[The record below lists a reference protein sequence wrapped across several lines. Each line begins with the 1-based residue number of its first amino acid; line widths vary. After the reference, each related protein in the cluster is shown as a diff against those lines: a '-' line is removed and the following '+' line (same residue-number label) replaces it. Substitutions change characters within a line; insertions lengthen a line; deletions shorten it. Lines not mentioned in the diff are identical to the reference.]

1 MDHSTIPTPELL
13 GAPFAFKEP
22 STTPA
27 SPLHSGPSSF
37 TSNSPDRSFRDRYD
51 DSPGRDDDNDDELP
65 PGTRETTPP
74 LKAQP
79 KTRRP
84 PNAWIL
90 YRSDRIREYN
100 KLGSLASFAA
110 SRPTGKKGQPS
121 KGPPQAEIS
130 RIIAEQWKKE
140 PKDVKAK
147 YDRLAEI
154 KKIEV
159 SSMTILS
166 ASEFDFAYGITLDP
180 TSRSRHTWQIPN
192 LFFSFS
198 CVHPLTLAE
207 SKCLNRLQHQRDY
220 PDYKY
225 QPMKKE
231 EKIKLKE
238 MKDREKALLRKEK
251 ALDKAMRPRKPRTRA
266 RPSLEKPIPEKSLSG
281 HLVTPRSPS
290 KKANTRKSR
299 KAPTPRTAKGKGRV
313 EGDDNNGF
321 LDGHQV
327 FWGIVPELRK

>member
-1 MDHSTIPTPELL
+1 M
-13 GAPFAFKEP
+13 
-22 STTPA
+22 
-27 SPLHSGPSSF
+27 
-37 TSNSPDRSFRDRYD
+37 
-51 DSPGRDDDNDDELP
+51 
-65 PGTRETTPP
+65 
-74 LKAQP
+74 
-79 KTRRP
+79 
-84 PNAWIL
+84 
-90 YRSDRIREYN
+90 
-100 KLGSLASFAA
+100 
-110 SRPTGKKGQPS
+110 
-121 KGPPQAEIS
+121 
-130 RIIAEQWKKE
+130 
-140 PKDVKAK
+140 
-147 YDRLAEI
+147 
-154 KKIEV
+154 
-159 SSMTILS
+159 
-166 ASEFDFAYGITLDP
+166 
-180 TSRSRHTWQIPN
+180 
-192 LFFSFS
+192 
-198 CVHPLTLAE
+198 HPLTLAE
-207 SKCLNRLQHQRDY
+207 SNCFIQLQHQRDY